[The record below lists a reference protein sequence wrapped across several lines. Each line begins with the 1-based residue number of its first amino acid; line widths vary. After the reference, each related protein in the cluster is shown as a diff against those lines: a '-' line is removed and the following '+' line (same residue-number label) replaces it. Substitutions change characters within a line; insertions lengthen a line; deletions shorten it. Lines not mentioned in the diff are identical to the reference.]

1 MSRSS
6 AEVGYAM
13 AMTRY
18 VEDSDEVRD
27 FCMEKLL
34 TTPPPER
41 NDRRQTGGIEE
52 DKAGTGIRGI
62 RGYRN

>member
-1 MSRSS
+1 M
-6 AEVGYAM
+6 AM
-13 AMTRY
+13 ARY
-18 VEDSDEVRD
+18 VDDSDEVRD
-27 FCMEKLL
+27 LCMEKLL